1 MKTKKKKIQISAAVA
16 HAISNLLFDSEGIDM
31 SPIVNALSANET
43 RERESV
49 AITTALLMKG
59 VKLEPSTQVRYALEK
74 SEYSSE
80 PAICVREY
88 TYNGYAPYDDKV
100 YYTAKIVYSKP
111 QEGKEEKDLRSYYKV
126 GYTNESN
133 MTEDSWE
140 SLLEFDELPK
150 EIQDAINGEKAF
162 NDMCKIVDPE

>member
-16 HAISNLLFDSEGIDM
+16 SAISDMLFDSEGVDM
-31 SPIVNALSANET
+31 APVINALSANKT
-43 RERESV
+43 RVRESV

-59 VKLEPSTQVRYALEK
+59 VKLEPSTQVRYAIEK

-80 PAICVREY
+80 PAVCVREY

-100 YYTAKIVYSKP
+100 YYTSKIVYSKP
-111 QEGKEEKDLRSYYKV
+111 QEGKEEKDLCSYYKV
-126 GYTNESN
+126 GYTNEN
-133 MTEDSWE
+133 DMTEDSWE

-150 EIQDAINGEKAF
+150 DVQACVNSEKAL
-162 NDMCKIVDPE
+162 NELCGVVDPE

>member
-1 MKTKKKKIQISAAVA
+1 MKTKRKKIQISAAVA
-16 HAISNLLFDSEGIDM
+16 SAISDLLFDREGVNMTPVI
-31 SPIVNALSANET
+31 NALSANET
-43 RERESV
+43 RMRESV

-59 VKLEPSTQVRYALEK
+59 VKLEPSTQIRYTLEK

-80 PAICVREY
+80 PAVCVRKY
-88 TYNGYAPYDDKV
+88 TYKSFAPYDDKV
-100 YYTAKIVYSKP
+100 YYVSEIVYSKP

-126 GYTNESN
+126 GYISEND

-150 EIQDAINGEKAF
+150 EIQDAINGEKALKE
-162 NDMCKIVDPE
+162 MCEIVDPE

>member
-16 HAISNLLFDSEGIDM
+16 SAISDMLFDSEGIDM
-31 SPIVNALSANET
+31 SPVINALSANET
-43 RERESV
+43 RVRESV

-111 QEGKEEKDLRSYYKV
+111 QEGKEEKDLRSYYKI
-126 GYTNESN
+126 GYTNENN

-150 EIQDAINGEKAF
+150 EIQDAINGEKAVEDF
-162 NDMCKIVDPE
+162 CKIVDPE